1 MAINQDR
8 SKSGIL
14 KHTITL
20 GLNMCAR
27 DMMIAYG
34 NDIPWGQI
42 KITQNLDSH
51 ESIYTGPPYL
61 YPEHKNYI

>member
-1 MAINQDR
+1 MATDQDN
-8 SKSGIL
+8 SKCGIL
-14 KHTITL
+14 EHTITL

-51 ESIYTGPPYL
+51 E
-61 YPEHKNYI
+61 